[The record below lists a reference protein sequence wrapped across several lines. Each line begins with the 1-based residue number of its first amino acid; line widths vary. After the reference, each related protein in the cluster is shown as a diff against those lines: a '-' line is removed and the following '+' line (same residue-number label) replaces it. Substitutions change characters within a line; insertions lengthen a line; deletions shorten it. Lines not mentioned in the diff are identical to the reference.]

1 MPNTIAA
8 VPTEQREW
16 LRGIGIFLCALV
28 SLAVL
33 DAIAKDVVQRNSAP
47 FVNMVRYMVVLALAV
62 ALMLRKGIP
71 MSLNPPE
78 RKLLIWRGIMLGM
91 VGNTFMPALQFMPLA
106 EATAIYFVSPLIIVA
121 LSPWLLRERIHLRQ
135 WLAVVAGFGGMLL
148 IVRPGGAL
156 PPVGTMLMM
165 VAAMSYAMVQILTR
179 KLSGKVNMEQ
189 QFFYTAVICMIM
201 TAFPVAIFLPQQLP
215 SANDMVLILL
225 VGLFSA
231 VGQYLLIRA
240 FQTVPASALAPFNY
254 FHLLLAVIFSIV
266 FFGQR
271 PDAIALSGMLIIAW
285 AGLSLTLP
293 MLGTYIMKIS
303 AARDDRKRRAAERR
317 AGQR

>member
-1 MPNTIAA
+1 MQTTIVA
-8 VPTEQREW
+8 VSTPQREW
-16 LRGIGIFLCALV
+16 LRGIGIFLCALA

-47 FVNMVRYMVVLALAV
+47 MVNMVRYMVVLGLAI

-71 MSLNPPE
+71 MTLHPPQ
-78 RKLLIWRGIMLGM
+78 RKLLLWRGIMLGM

-106 EATAIYFVSPLIIVA
+106 EATAIYFSSPLIIVA
-121 LSPWLLRERIHLRQ
+121 LSPWLLKEHVRLRQ
-135 WLAVVAGFGGMLL
+135 WLAVAAGFGGMLL
-148 IVRPGGAL
+148 IVRPGGDL
-156 PPVGTMLMM
+156 QPVGTMLMM
-165 VAAMSYAMVQILTR
+165 VAAIAYSMVQILTR
-179 KLSGKVNMEQ
+179 KLSGKVGMEQ
-189 QFFYTAVICMIM
+189 QFFYTAVICMVM
-201 TAFPVAIFLPQQLP
+201 TAFSAALFPPQEWP
-215 SANDMVLILL
+215 SGSDLALLFL

-266 FFGQR
+266 FFGQQ
-271 PDAIALSGMLIIAW
+271 PDIIATAGMMIIAA

-293 MLGTYIMKIS
+293 MLGTYMANIT
-303 AARDDRKRRAAERR
+303 AARSESKRRRR
-317 AGQR
+317 ESRKPQR